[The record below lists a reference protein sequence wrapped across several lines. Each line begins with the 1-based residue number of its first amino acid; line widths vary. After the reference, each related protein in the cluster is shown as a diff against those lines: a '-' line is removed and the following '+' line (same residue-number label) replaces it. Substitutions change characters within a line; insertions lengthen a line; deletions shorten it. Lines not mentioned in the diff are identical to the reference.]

1 MERDFESAVKNRVL
15 GNREILHYRVE
26 AVFGGQPGRVHLPE
40 ETDLPTALRFTLKSM
55 QKKNATVT
63 GLEPDHW
70 EEVPGAPNLYTGTN
84 PFVHTLEPDSPPAVA
99 ATISLAD
106 LTTEANSSTMTFS
119 AFRTQNTIHTRSID
133 ALTPVEKSGLE
144 KIFTDRERLQ
154 SKNAEL
160 ARITL
165 MTTSDHITTWNS
177 FTTGRAFYNTPD
189 SASDST
195 GKTVQDEFNT
205 KQIQLRSGAISTAA
219 GLVNSAAPG
228 TFAGQNW
235 IDFKVTNKIN
245 FKADATEAGLISSI
259 ETTFRNKQ

>member
-1 MERDFESAVKNRVL
+1 VV
-15 GNREILHYRVE
+15 
-26 AVFGGQPGRVHLPE
+26 RVHLPE
-40 ETDLPTALRFTLKSM
+40 ETELPTALRFTLKSM
-55 QKKNATVT
+55 QKKNNTVS

-70 EEVPGAPNLYTGTN
+70 QDVPGAPNLYSASN

-133 ALTPVEKSGLE
+133 ALDPVTEKPNLE

-154 SKNAEL
+154 AKNAEL

-165 MTTSDHITTWNS
+165 MTTADHITTWNA
-177 FTTGRAFYNTPD
+177 FTTGRAFYNSPD

-195 GKTVQDEFNT
+195 GKTVQGEFNA
-205 KQIQLRSGAISTAA
+205 KQASLRSGAISAA
-219 GLVNSAAPG
+219 AVLVNSAGPG

-235 IDFKVTNKIN
+235 IDFKVANKIN
-245 FKADATEAGLISSI
+245 FKADAVESGLISSI
-259 ETTFRNKQ
+259 EATFRNKQ